1 MHEFSLAR
9 NLVRLAEGRLPPEGP
24 RSVRRVTVRLG
35 AFTGITM
42 ESLTAAFELA
52 SEGTALQGAKL
63 EIEPGE
69 GSDLLLVSLEVG
81 EDDR

>member
-9 NLVRLAEGRLPPEGP
+9 NLVRLAEDRLPTAG
-24 RSVRRVTVRLG
+24 RRHVRVVTVRLG
-35 AFTGITM
+35 AFTGMTA
-42 ESLTAAFELA
+42 ESLAAAFDLA
-52 SEGTALQGAKL
+52 SEGTPLQGAKL
-63 EIEPGE
+63 EIESGE